1 LNGIIEGCLARG
13 YSLHAP
19 KEGGAAYVEIEKVK
33 LTFAIGERFQRSE
46 RPLTETE
53 KRERREAEKRNG
65 YFYYRDRWIFTPS
78 GELTLKVL
86 DAIGKWSRWEIKDGA
101 SRPIEDRLLSIP
113 DRLLELA
120 IERKLIWEERKQEQ
134 VASEERQR
142 LARQQQQLKEA
153 ALKQLE
159 TVEKQAKD
167 WQRAQLLRSYAE
179 SIADQGGPSESV
191 AWIQN
196 AADWLDPMTRKHWP
210 DVDGTVLKGRP
221 EQ

>member
-1 LNGIIEGCLARG
+1 LACRPTKASCVTVSVKG
-13 YSLHAP
+13 YGNQGQGH
-19 KEGGAAYVEIEKVK
+19 
-33 LTFAIGERFQRSE
+33 
-46 RPLTETE
+46 
-53 KRERREAEKRNG
+53 
-65 YFYYRDRWIFTPS
+65 
-78 GELTLKVL
+78 
-86 DAIGKWSRWEIKDGA
+86 
-101 SRPIEDRLLSIP
+101 
-113 DRLLELA
+113 
-120 IERKLIWEERKQEQ
+120 
-134 VASEERQR
+134 ASEERQR